1 MFSNMTHLLLPL
13 LASLLFVGGMIFTK
27 RASIAGVGPL
37 TFMFVTNITAAGLFS
52 FLWLLGGEEVSIKLW
67 WQPVS
72 IASLY
77 MVGLS
82 FTFLA
87 IQKGD
92 VSIAAPVFGI
102 KVVLV
107 AFLLTAVDAVPL
119 EGSIWVAACLATL
132 GIGLIKWTGQGE
144 RHHVWMTV
152 IYACISSGAFAAF
165 DVLVQRWA
173 PQWGAGRLLPVIY
186 WTIGVVSLLL
196 LPWVQWSELKRVEI
210 QKLVLPAALLVSLQ
224 AICIVVAVGMFGDAA
239 RVNVVYS
246 LRGLWGVGLAW
257 LAARIWGGREAHL
270 TWSTLF
276 TRFLGAAV
284 LTAAVVVVILAGG

>member
-1 MFSNMTHLLLPL
+1 MAHLLLPL

-27 RASIAGVGPL
+27 HASIAGIGPP
-37 TFMFVTNITAAGLFS
+37 TIMFATNITAAGLFS
-52 FLWLLGGEEVSIKLW
+52 FLWLLGGEDVSIDLW
-67 WQPVS
+67 WQPVA

-77 MVGLS
+77 LVGLS

-87 IQKGD
+87 IEMGD

-107 AFLLTAVDAVPL
+107 AFLLTVVDAVPL
-119 EGSIWVAACLATL
+119 DGSIWFAACLATV
-132 GIGLIKWTGQGE
+132 GIGLIQWTGQGE

-152 IYACISSGAFAAF
+152 LYACISSGAFAAF

-186 WTIGVVSLLL
+186 WTIGASSLLL
-196 LPWVQWSELKRVEI
+196 LPWVQWSEMRRVEI
-210 QKLVLPAALLVSLQ
+210 QKLVLPSALLVSLQ
-224 AICIVVAVGMFGDAA
+224 AICIVAAVGVFGDAA
-239 RVNVVYS
+239 RVNVIYA
-246 LRGLWGVGLAW
+246 LRGLWGVVLAW
-257 LAARIWGGREAHL
+257 WAARIWGGREAHL
-270 TWSTLF
+270 NWSTLF

-284 LTAAVVVVILAGG
+284 LTVAVVVAILAGA